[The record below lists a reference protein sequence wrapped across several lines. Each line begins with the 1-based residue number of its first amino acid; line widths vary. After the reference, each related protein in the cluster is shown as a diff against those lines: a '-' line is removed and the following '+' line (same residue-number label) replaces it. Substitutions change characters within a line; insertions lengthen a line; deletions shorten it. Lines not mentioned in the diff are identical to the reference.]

1 MGRSRAEEFD
11 RFVTARWPALLHLAR
26 LLTGGDRHRAE
37 DLLQEALVKLWFA
50 WPRVAGQAPEAY
62 LRRILVRAAAR
73 SARRRWWG
81 EHPVDTLPDPP
92 GTADETAAVDE
103 RTRLEATLA
112 LLPARQRAAVVLRYY
127 QDLPESS
134 VAEALG
140 CPVGTAR
147 SLTARGVARLR
158 RLLAETAGPAATA
171 ETAAPVG
178 SVGSTG
184 TVRPGGTAGP
194 GE

>member
-1 MGRSRAEEFD
+1 MGWGAALTGQQRAVEFD
-11 RFVTARWPALLHLAR
+11 RFVAARWSPLLHLAR

-50 WPRVAGQAPEAY
+50 WPKVADQAPEAY
-62 LRRILVRAAAR
+62 VRKVLARAAAR

-81 EHPVDTLPDPP
+81 EHPVDQLPDPP
-92 GTADETAAVDE
+92 GAGDETAAVDE
-103 RTRLEATLA
+103 RTRLEAMLA

-127 QDLPESS
+127 QDLPERD
-134 VAEALG
+134 VAEVLG

-158 RLLAETAGPAATA
+158 RLLAEAV
-171 ETAAPVG
+171 EPV
-178 SVGSTG
+178 
-184 TVRPGGTAGP
+184 
-194 GE
+194 E

>member
-1 MGRSRAEEFD
+1 MERSRSEEFD
-11 RFVTARWPALLHLAR
+11 RFVTARWAALLHLAR

-62 LRRILVRAAAR
+62 VRKVLARAAAR

-81 EHPVDTLPDPP
+81 EHPVDRLPDPP
-92 GTADETAAVDE
+92 EAADEVAAVDE
-103 RTRLEATLA
+103 RTRLEAMLA

-127 QDLPESS
+127 QDLPERQ
-134 VAEALG
+134 VAEVLN

-158 RLLAETAGPAATA
+158 RLLAEATV
-171 ETAAPVG
+171 EPVK
-178 SVGSTG
+178 
-184 TVRPGGTAGP
+184 
-194 GE
+194 